1 MKKNIILTTFTL
13 LFSSLGMLLYSF
25 CGFYVAKADATLF
38 NNKSEVIIV
47 RDGIHNVITMSSDFN
62 GDLKDFAMV
71 VPVPILLKE
80 SDIKVVERNVFN
92 VLNDYSAPR
101 LVEYYD
107 ENPCYDRR
115 REMLCKSV
123 SMSDDVQME
132 SMPAKDEDKFGVT
145 VEAQYS
151 IEEYEVLIL
160 SAKESTGLKDWLTVN
175 NYKIPATAEEVLQPY
190 IKSNMKFFVVK
201 VNAEK
206 MKDVTSGY
214 LRPLQLSFDHEKFML
229 PIRLGMANSQGSQD
243 MIVYG
248 FTKTGRLECTNYR
261 TVKMPT
267 DRKIPLFVKEKF
279 GEFYKAIFERSYQ
292 REGRN
297 AVFLEYAWNVSPYTA
312 IKCDPCVGNPPYN
325 QDFVN
330 AGVSWLNEMNGN
342 ATIFFTRLHVRYS
355 RGKFPADLQ
364 FQITPNN
371 ENFQCRYI
379 LTHPAG
385 GEFGCDAAQNYLS
398 DLYNRRRN
406 EVDEM
411 YALAGWVDPKSNKYI
426 SEYVK
431 HMNEKPESMKNNILP
446 VAPIN
451 GTGGGSD
458 NVNNNDRGIGPENN
472 FDQNII
478 NENGPVDHKSPMPF
492 LVVAMLLTIT
502 WLATFAGKWLKKLR
516 PA

>member
-1 MKKNIILTTFTL
+1 MKKNIILTSIAL
-13 LFSSLGMLLYSF
+13 LFSSLGMMLYSF
-25 CGFYVAKADATLF
+25 CGFYVAKADASLF

-47 RDGIHNVITMSSDFN
+47 RDGIHNVITMSSDFK

-71 VPVPILLKE
+71 VPVPVLLKE
-80 SDIKVVERNVFN
+80 NDIRVVERNVFN

-107 ENPCYDRR
+107 QNPCYDYF
-115 REMLCKSV
+115 S
-123 SMSDDVQME
+123 
-132 SMPAKDEDKFGVT
+132 KDEMVFEMSAAPTSVGKAITLNEAKKFGVT
-145 VEAQYS
+145 IEAQYS

-160 SAKESTGLKDWLTVN
+160 SAKESTGLKDWLTAN
-175 NYKIPATAEEVLQPY
+175 NYKIPASAEEVLQPY

-248 FTKTGRLECTNYR
+248 FTQTGRLECTNYR

-279 GEFYKAIFERSYQ
+279 GEFYKAIFERTYQ

-312 IKCDPCVGNPPYN
+312 VKCDPCVGNPPYN

-379 LTHPAG
+379 LTHPASG
-385 GEFGCDAAQNYLS
+385 AFDCDKAQNYLS

-411 YALAGWVDPKSNKYI
+411 YALAGWVDPKSTQYVR
-426 SEYVK
+426 EYVK
-431 HMNEKPESMKNNILP
+431 DMKEKPEEIKNEILP
-446 VAPIN
+446 VAP
-451 GTGGGSD
+451 GDGGG
-458 NVNNNDRGIGPENN
+458 NNNGIG
-472 FDQNII
+472 DK
-478 NENGPVDHKSPMPF
+478 KSPAPF
-492 LVVAMLLTIT
+492 LVVALLLGLT
-502 WLATFAGKWLKKLR
+502 WFAAYAGKWMKKLR
-516 PA
+516 PV